1 MSRNYSIKL
10 AVFIA
15 VLYIFQSLNTY
26 ILYAQETNRHQHRK
40 GQHHNTQSGTLTGV
54 ILDTDTHEPLPGANV
69 LISGTYLGAATGQDG
84 SFKISNLQ
92 PGSYT
97 LVVSMMGFKS
107 IEKDVQISL
116 NKTTNMEFELK
127 PSVIKAEEVVV
138 TATGVPQFYKDVPVK
153 TSVVSRK
160 LIQAQKANNLAEV
173 LDFQT
178 GVRVEQN
185 CQNCNFTQVRL
196 LGMEGHHTQV
206 LIDSDPVISSLA
218 NVYGLEQF
226 PDEMI
231 EKVEIVKGGGSALYG
246 GTAVAG
252 VVNLITRRPTHNDI
266 SLDYRNGSIDGDL
279 DHKMGITLSR
289 VNQKGNSSGYLFAT
303 MRNRAAW
310 DANGDDFSEIGKL
323 ENQAIGMNWYYKPV
337 TTGEL
342 ALQLHYIHEDRRGGN
357 KFDLA
362 PHEADIAEA
371 SETERYGGSL
381 KWTQNP
387 NAIFDYKIFTSIALT
402 NRDTYY
408 GAEQDPNAYGNTD
421 NPLFISGIQGNY
433 RFSNHL
439 ITSGIQYKYEELNDK
454 ALAYNRIIN
463 DTYTNIGII
472 LQDSWSIGNDNQA
485 ELVFGSRLDKH
496 SEIETPILSPRAVL
510 RWHVA
515 SPLTLRGGIS
525 TGFKPPQIFDE
536 DLHITQVS
544 GEGQIIRN
552 DPDLKEERAT
562 TLYGGAEWTEIIGT
576 NGLRFSV
583 NGFYT
588 NLTET
593 FVLDE
598 RDDPLTDEFEF
609 YRTNGDGSVVQ
620 GIEFELGYRMR
631 KAEITT
637 GVTLQDSELD
647 SPEPDF
653 ESIHIFRTPDLYGS
667 IRFSYDITN
676 NINLLGISKYT
687 GPMYVPHYA
696 GYIENDRLEYTKSF
710 VTFDLVASYK
720 IPLMGH
726 LYGTFTAG
734 IYNITDSFQTDFD
747 KGIARDAGYVYGP
760 TIPRRLLIGFTFG
773 H

>member
-15 VLYIFQSLNTY
+15 VLYIFQSLN
-26 ILYAQETNRHQHRK
+26 IHISYAQETNRHQHRK
-40 GQHHNTQSGTLTGV
+40 GHHHNNQNGTLAGV
-54 ILDTDTHEPLPGANV
+54 ILDTESHEPLPGANV
-69 LISGTYLGAATGQDG
+69 LITGTYLGAATNHDG
-84 SFKISNLQ
+84 TFKISNLQ
-92 PGSYT
+92 PGMYR
-97 LVVSMMGFKS
+97 LKVSMMGFES
-107 IEKDVQISL
+107 IEKEVKISL
-116 NKTTNMEFELK
+116 NKTTSIEFELN

-138 TATGVPQFYKDVPVK
+138 TATGVPQFYKDAPVK

-266 SLDYRNGSIDGDL
+266 ALDYRNGSINGDL
-279 DHKMGITLSR
+279 DQKLGVTLAR
-289 VNQKGNSSGYLFAT
+289 VNSKGNSSGYLFAT
-303 MRNRAAW
+303 MRNRDPW
-310 DANGDDFSEIGKL
+310 DANSDGFSEIGKL
-323 ENQAIGMNWYYKPV
+323 ENQAVGLNWYYKPV
-337 TTGEL
+337 INGEL
-342 ALQLHYIHEDRRGGN
+342 ALQTHFIHEDRRGGN

-362 PHEADIAEA
+362 PHKADIAEA

-381 KWTQNP
+381 KWTHNP
-387 NAIFDYKIFTSIALT
+387 SALLDYKVFTSLALT

-408 GAEQDPNAYGNTD
+408 GAEQDPNAYGESE
-421 NPLFISGIQGNY
+421 NPLVVTGAQANY
-433 RFSNHL
+433 LLSNHL
-439 ITSGIQYKYEELNDK
+439 LTAGVQYKQEKLKDI
-454 ALAYNRIIN
+454 AVSYNRII
-463 DTYTNIGII
+463 DETYTNLGLI
-472 LQDSWSIGNDNQA
+472 LQDMWKMDKNDQI
-485 ELVFGSRLDKH
+485 ELVYGSRIDKH
-496 SEIETPILSPRAVL
+496 SEINNAIFSPRAVM
-510 RWHVA
+510 RWHITN
-515 SPLTLRGGIS
+515 PLTIRGGIS

-536 DLHITQVS
+536 DLHITQVG

-552 DPDLKEERAT
+552 SDDLEEERAT
-562 TLYGGAEWTEIIGT
+562 TFYGGAEWTEILGT
-576 NGLRFSV
+576 NGLRFSL

-588 NLTET
+588 DLTKT
-593 FVLDE
+593 FILDE
-598 RDDPLTDEFEF
+598 RDDPNTDEFEF
-609 YRTNGDGSVVQ
+609 YRANGDGSVVK
-620 GIEFELGYRMR
+620 GVEFEVGFRTR

-637 GVTLQDSELD
+637 GFTLQNSELD

-653 ESIHIFRTPDLYGS
+653 NSTHIFRTPDLYGS
-667 IRFSYDITN
+667 VRLSYDLSN
-676 NINLLGISKYT
+676 KINLLGISKYT
-687 GPMYVPHYA
+687 GPMYAPHYA
-696 GYIENDRLEYTKSF
+696 GYIVQDRLEHTKSF

-720 IPLMGH
+720 LPVMGH
-726 LYGTFTAG
+726 SYGTFSIG
-734 IYNITDSFQTDFD
+734 MYNITDSFQKDFD

-760 TIPRRLLIGFTFG
+760 SVPRRLLIGFTLG